1 MGKGGGVGFAMS
13 GKGSSA
19 AAEVG
24 PLDQF
29 LGGAGDFV
37 KDSLWFLRKCSKPD
51 RREFAKVSFAVGMG
65 FVVMGFIGFFVKLIF
80 IPINQ
85 IILS

>member
-1 MGKGGGVGFAMS
+1 MS

-19 AAEVG
+19 AG
-24 PLDQF
+24 MDGDPLEAF

-51 RREFAKVSFAVGMG
+51 RREFSKVSFAVGMG